1 MQTILNVVHLLL
13 AAALVGLILL
23 QHGRGADA
31 GAAFGSGASAT
42 VFGARGSASF
52 LSRTTAIL
60 ATGFFLTSMTLGYFA
75 MHMRQKV
82 DLMASPPAP
91 LQPAPPMTRKP
102 VTDLPD
108 IPAAAPAPES
118 EVPEVP
124 VQAGPGEPEPQ
135 APNETEAAAAS
146 TPSAPAKVESPAG
159 SEPSS
164 GSRRAAGSKRP
175 AQAN

>member
-91 LQPAPPMTRKP
+91 AQPAPPMTRKP

-118 EVPEVP
+118 EVPKVP
-124 VQAGPGEPEPQ
+124 VQAGPGEP
-135 APNETEAAAAS
+135 APKETEAAAAS
-146 TPSAPAKVESPAG
+146 TPSAPAKVENPAG
-159 SEPSS
+159 SKQSP
-164 GSRRAAGSKRP
+164 GSTRAARSKHP
-175 AQAN
+175 AEAN